1 MTQLPINDYA
11 STTATRRY
19 ERDIVRPAARE
30 SRKVLMITPHF
41 PPDSNA
47 GTHRVRLLAPY
58 LANFGWTPTVL
69 TVDPS
74 YYEGSLDY
82 GLSSLV
88 RDDLRVER
96 ARAIRPG
103 LTRLAGFGDLGLR
116 SFQGLHAAA
125 VELLTAEKHDLIYIT
140 VYPTYTAL
148 LGPLLKRRFRIPF
161 VLDYQDP
168 WVGAWGSVV
177 GGGENGAV
185 DFKSRISRTIAL
197 RLEPFA
203 VRAADAI
210 TAVSMKTADDVLKR
224 VKPGRQIPV
233 VEIPIGGDE
242 RDFELVRSSR
252 RKNQIF
258 DPGDGFFHLVCVGTI
273 LPLGVDPL
281 RAFLA
286 SVANLR
292 EVDPDGFARLRVHFV
307 GTSNQRT
314 VACEER
320 VMPIARE
327 LGVSDVVSE
336 HPARVD
342 YSDSVNVQVQASAIL
357 LLGSTEHHYTASR
370 IYPALLAR
378 RPLLAIYHRMSSA
391 SRFLSAGHLEH
402 VQLVQ
407 FGDDESLFG
416 RVAEITAGLS
426 SFINEPVSA
435 RDMDVAIDAEL
446 LAPQLAGTLAGLF
459 DRIADHAVASN

>member
-1 MTQLPINDYA
+1 M
-11 STTATRRY
+11 RRV
-19 ERDIVRPAARE
+19 ERDVTGAAAKE

-58 LANFGWTPTVL
+58 LAGYGWTPTVL

-74 YYEGSLDY
+74 FYEGSLDQ

-88 RDDLRVER
+88 PDDLRVER
-96 ARAIRPG
+96 ARAIHPG

-125 VELLTAEKHDLIYIT
+125 VDILTAEPHDLIYIT

-148 LGPLLKRRFRIPF
+148 LGSLLKRRFQIPF

-168 WVGAWGSVV
+168 WVGAWGNVV

-185 DFKSRISRTIAL
+185 DLKSRISRRIAMS
-197 RLEPFA
+197 LEPFA

-210 TAVSMKTADDVLKR
+210 TAVSKKTADDVLER
-224 VKPGRQIPV
+224 VKPARKIPV

-242 RDFELVRSSR
+242 RDFELVRASNTR
-252 RKNQIF
+252 NDLF
-258 DPGDGFFHLVCVGTI
+258 DPNDGLFHLVCVGTI
-273 LPLGVDPL
+273 LPLGLDTL

-286 SVANLR
+286 SVQKLR
-292 EVDPDGFARLRVHFV
+292 DADPAGYARLRVHFV
-307 GTSNQRT
+307 GTSNQRKID
-314 VACEER
+314 CEER

-327 LGVSDVVSE
+327 LGVTDVVSE

-342 YSDSVNVQVQASAIL
+342 YSDSVNVQVQASAIV

-378 RPLLAIYHRMSSA
+378 RPILAVYHKMSSV
-391 SRFLSAGHLEH
+391 SKFLSSDGLEH
-402 VQLVQ
+402 VHFVQ
-407 FGDDESLFG
+407 FGDEGPLSSS
-416 RVAEITAGLS
+416 VAEITAGLS
-426 SFINEPVSA
+426 SLLDGPVAA
-435 RDMDVAIDAEL
+435 RPIDAAVNEEL
-446 LAPQLAGTLAGLF
+446 LAPHLAGTLASLF
-459 DRIADHAVASN
+459 DRVAAHTASGN